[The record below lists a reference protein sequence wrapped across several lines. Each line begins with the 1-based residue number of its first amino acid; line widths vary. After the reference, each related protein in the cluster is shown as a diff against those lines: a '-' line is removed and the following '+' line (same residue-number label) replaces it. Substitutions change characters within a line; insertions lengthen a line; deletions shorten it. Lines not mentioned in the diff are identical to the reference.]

1 MGNLLV
7 LGGTAW
13 LGAEIARQGVAAGV
27 DVTCLARGA
36 SGSVPSGARLVVADR
51 TGEAAYADVADRDW
65 DAVVDVSWQPGM
77 VRRAV
82 AALGERSAHWT
93 CVSSVSAYRV
103 DSATG
108 QHEGALLLEP
118 WPDDVA
124 SIEEYGPAKSACE
137 SFVRNALG
145 ERSLVARLGLIG
157 GPGDPS
163 DRFGYW
169 PARLARAVEDPVL
182 VPAGLQQPTQTIDVR
197 DAAAFVLQAEQ
208 RQLTGVVNVVGA
220 SVPLGEVL
228 AAATGRCGPRRPMA
242 GRERGL
248 PGRSRRAGV
257 GRTEVL
263 AAVAAS
269 GGGSGLRIDSGWS
282 RADTRPGAPPPG
294 GHHHRRARRR
304 AGTRAAAQQAGRADR
319 DRGAGSHQPNVI
331 VIMCIIG
338 AAPTDAS

>member
-13 LGAEIARQGVAAGV
+13 LGAEIARQGVAAGI

-228 AAATGRCGPRRPMA
+228 AAAAGAAGHVGPWRVASEAFLVDHDVQGWAGPRSLPLWLPQAEAAAFGSTPDGHALTHGLERRPLA
-242 GRERGL
+242 DTITDVLDDERARGL
-248 PGRSRRAGV
+248 QRSRRAGLTAIEE
-257 GRTEVL
+257 RDL
-263 AAVAAS
+263 
-269 GGGSGLRIDSGWS
+269 IS
-282 RADTRPGAPPPG
+282 RM
-294 GHHHRRARRR
+294 
-304 AGTRAAAQQAGRADR
+304 
-319 DRGAGSHQPNVI
+319 SL
-331 VIMCIIG
+331 
-338 AAPTDAS
+338 S